1 MLVSSFSIQVD
12 GPSRKHG
19 RPKWTWIEVVWTLL
33 NNCNLLMDLALD
45 SSEWRNRNY
54 VANLNMVG
62 TRL

>member
-1 MLVSSFSIQVD
+1 MLVSSFSMQVD
-12 GPSRKHG
+12 GPLGKHG
-19 RPKWTWIEVVWTLL
+19 RPKWTWIEVVWIAL
-33 NNCNLLMDLALD
+33 NNFNLLMDLALD